1 MLYKGRVFRVNN
13 RNNVK
18 SEQRSWVWIENAQN
32 LQPLL
37 ALLKNSPMICAFLA
51 NQALAVD
58 ICLQL
63 HFIKDAK
70 LFLLFII
77 NTAHIEH
84 SITDLIY

>member
-1 MLYKGRVFRVNN
+1 MWNLREDPG
-13 RNNVK
+13 
-18 SEQRSWVWIENAQN
+18 SELQMPKN

-37 ALLKNSPMICAFLA
+37 ALLKNSPVICAFLA
-51 NQALAVD
+51 NEALAVD
-58 ICLQL
+58 LCLQS